1 MVEKLKEVLKSEYG
15 INNKE
20 EFEAAVRNFAGI
32 NLGIFTQP
40 LPEWSAESEYQKEIK
55 VTA

>member
-1 MVEKLKEVLKSEYG
+1 MEKLKEVLKSEYG
-15 INNKE
+15 INDKE

-40 LPEWSAESEYQKEIK
+40 LPESEYQKEIK

>member
-15 INNKE
+15 INDKE

-40 LPEWSAESEYQKEIK
+40 LSERSAESEYQKEIK

>member
-40 LPEWSAESEYQKEIK
+40 LLERSAESEYQKEIK

>member
-15 INNKE
+15 INDKE

-32 NLGIFTQP
+32 NLVIFTQP
-40 LPEWSAESEYQKEIK
+40 LPERSAESEYQKEIK

>member
-15 INNKE
+15 INDKE

-40 LPEWSAESEYQKEIK
+40 LLERSAESEYQKEIK

>member
-1 MVEKLKEVLKSEYG
+1 MGEKLKEVLKSEYG

-40 LPEWSAESEYQKEIK
+40 LPERSAESEYQKEIK

>member
-15 INNKE
+15 INDKE

-40 LPEWSAESEYQKEIK
+40 FPERSAESEYQKEIK

>member
-15 INNKE
+15 INDKE

-40 LPEWSAESEYQKEIK
+40 LPEGSAESEYQKEIK

>member
-15 INNKE
+15 INDKE

-40 LPEWSAESEYQKEIK
+40 LPERSAAREYQKEIK

>member
-15 INNKE
+15 INDKE

-40 LPEWSAESEYQKEIK
+40 LPERRAESEYQKEIK

>member
-1 MVEKLKEVLKSEYG
+1 MEKLKEVLKSEYG
-15 INNKE
+15 IKNTE

-40 LPEWSAESEYQKEIK
+40 LPERGAESEYQKEIK

>member
-15 INNKE
+15 INSKE
-20 EFEAAVRNFAGI
+20 EFEAAVGNFAGI
-32 NLGIFTQP
+32 NLGIFTEP
-40 LPEWSAESEYQKEIK
+40 LPERRADSEYQKEIK

>member
-15 INNKE
+15 INNTE

-40 LPEWSAESEYQKEIK
+40 LPERSTESEYQKEIK

>member
-15 INNKE
+15 INNTE
-20 EFEAAVRNFAGI
+20 EFEAAVRNFTGI

-40 LPEWSAESEYQKEIK
+40 LPERSAESEYQKEIK